1 MPVFGLNNGLIPI
14 VAYNYGAGKRSRLVK
29 AIKCSLVYAFAL
41 LFVGFIVFQTVPAA
55 LLGMFEASEEMLAI
69 GVPALH
75 IIGIHFLA
83 AWFCIIAGS
92 VFQALGNGVYSLV
105 VSVARQLVVLLPVAY
120 ILAQLGGLNAVWW
133 SFPIAEMMSL
143 CVSALFMILHL
154 YALSMECAAIM
165 LVIFLVMFLLYFR
178 FSPKDALVVILT
190 PMCFALKIPYVM
202 PLAMGLLGTPASAVS
217 VGCGV
222 VVSFLI
228 GHVTDNAT
236 AIMSMDSDDMATRFR
251 FIIDSFLDNKEM
263 LFTIAAFAVT
273 ITVVYLIR
281 RMSVDYAWTI
291 AIIAGALT
299 DVVLLLVGDLMF
311 DTNVSFGGIIIG
323 TIIAVLIAKVVEFF
337 SFNLDY
343 SRTEKVQFEDDEYY
357 YYVKAIP
364 KFTVST
370 PSRTVKRIN
379 ATRKH
384 SSGSHPKNNN

>member
-1 MPVFGLNNGLIPI
+1 MTT
-14 VAYNYGAGKRSRLVK
+14 
-29 AIKCSLVYAFAL
+29 L
-41 LFVGFIVFQTVPAA
+41 L
-55 LLGMFEASEEMLAI
+55 
-69 GVPALH
+69 
-75 IIGIHFLA
+75 
-83 AWFCIIAGS
+83 
-92 VFQALGNGVYSLV
+92 
-105 VSVARQLVVLLPVAY
+105 VARQYIKTFISKYEVYLKPLMKLVIALAAMMMLNGKIGYMHRLDSISIVL
-120 ILAQLGGLNAVWW
+120 I
-133 SFPIAEMMSL
+133 IALMCSVMPMNFIIF
-143 CVSALFMILHL
+143 VSALFMILHL

>member
-1 MPVFGLNNGLIPI
+1 MTT
-14 VAYNYGAGKRSRLVK
+14 
-29 AIKCSLVYAFAL
+29 L
-41 LFVGFIVFQTVPAA
+41 L
-55 LLGMFEASEEMLAI
+55 
-69 GVPALH
+69 
-75 IIGIHFLA
+75 
-83 AWFCIIAGS
+83 
-92 VFQALGNGVYSLV
+92 
-105 VSVARQLVVLLPVAY
+105 VARQYIKTFISKYEVYLKPLMKLVIALAAMMMLNGKIGYMHRLDSISIVLIIALMC
-120 ILAQLGGLNAVWW
+120 
-133 SFPIAEMMSL
+133 SFMPMNFIIF
-143 CVSALFMILHL
+143 VSALFMILHL
-154 YALSMECAAIM
+154 YALSLECAAIM

-190 PMCFALKIPYVM
+190 PMCFVLKIPYVM

-263 LFTIAAFAVT
+263 LLTIAAFAVT

-281 RMSVDYAWTI
+281 RMSVDHAWTI

>member
-1 MPVFGLNNGLIPI
+1 MTT
-14 VAYNYGAGKRSRLVK
+14 
-29 AIKCSLVYAFAL
+29 L
-41 LFVGFIVFQTVPAA
+41 L
-55 LLGMFEASEEMLAI
+55 
-69 GVPALH
+69 
-75 IIGIHFLA
+75 
-83 AWFCIIAGS
+83 
-92 VFQALGNGVYSLV
+92 
-105 VSVARQLVVLLPVAY
+105 VARQYIKTFISKYEVYLKPLMKLVIALAAMMMLNGKIGYMHRLDSISIVLIIALMC
-120 ILAQLGGLNAVWW
+120 
-133 SFPIAEMMSL
+133 SFMPMNFIIF
-143 CVSALFMILHL
+143 VSALFMILHL

-299 DVVLLLVGDLMF
+299 DVVLLLVGGLMF

>member
-1 MPVFGLNNGLIPI
+1 MTT
-14 VAYNYGAGKRSRLVK
+14 
-29 AIKCSLVYAFAL
+29 L
-41 LFVGFIVFQTVPAA
+41 L
-55 LLGMFEASEEMLAI
+55 
-69 GVPALH
+69 
-75 IIGIHFLA
+75 
-83 AWFCIIAGS
+83 
-92 VFQALGNGVYSLV
+92 
-105 VSVARQLVVLLPVAY
+105 VARQYIKTFISKYEVYLKPLMKLVIALAAMMMLNGKIGYMHRLDSISIVLIIALMC
-120 ILAQLGGLNAVWW
+120 
-133 SFPIAEMMSL
+133 SFMPMNFIIF
-143 CVSALFMILHL
+143 VSALFMILHL

-178 FSPKDALVVILT
+178 FSLKDALVVILT